1 MELKQKTYQLAVF
14 AGFIIL
20 QTLSTG
26 CASQGKS
33 IGFGGLV
40 GAGAGAALGGIV
52 NPGKNGEYRTRN
64 VIIGAAAGGLAGSLT
79 AAAVHENTEKEKEIA
94 YLKGRESKR
103 SDTKSP
109 LIPTLEDPKVEAE
122 WVESK
127 VIGNKYIE
135 GHFEYI
141 IKEPIRWEN
150 PR

>member
-1 MELKQKTYQLAVF
+1 MELKQKTCQLALF
-14 AGFIIL
+14 TGLIIL
-20 QTLSTG
+20 QALSTG
-26 CASQGKS
+26 CASQSKS
-33 IGFGGLV
+33 IGFGGLL

-79 AAAVHENTEKEKEIA
+79 AAAIHENTEKEKEIA

-103 SDTKSP
+103 SDGKAPS
-109 LIPTLEDPKVEAE
+109 IPTLEDPKVEAE

-127 VIGNKYIE
+127 VSGNKYID